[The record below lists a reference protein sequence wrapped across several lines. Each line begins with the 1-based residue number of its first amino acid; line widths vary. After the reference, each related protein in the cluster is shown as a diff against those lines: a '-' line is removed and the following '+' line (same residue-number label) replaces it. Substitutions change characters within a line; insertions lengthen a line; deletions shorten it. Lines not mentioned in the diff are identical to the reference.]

1 MKKILIRTIC
11 ILLIIATVSPS
22 VFAEEGSAIQ
32 PRYTYTRLLV
42 AEIDVNNT
50 VATCSATLRTY
61 DQYDLKLICQLQQK
75 IGGQWK
81 PFSTWSVENSNS
93 RYVVSERTCNI
104 LSGGE
109 YRFVVYGYVY
119 SGDSLLE
126 TTYKYSS

>member
-11 ILLIIATVSPS
+11 ILLIIATILPS

-42 AEIDVNNT
+42 AEINVNNT

-61 DQYDLKLICQLQQK
+61 DQYDLKITCQLQQK
-75 IGGQWK
+75 KDGQWK
-81 PFSTWSVENSNS
+81 PISTWFQENSNS
-93 RYVVSERTCNI
+93 RYVGSQKTCNI
-104 LSGGE
+104 LNGGE